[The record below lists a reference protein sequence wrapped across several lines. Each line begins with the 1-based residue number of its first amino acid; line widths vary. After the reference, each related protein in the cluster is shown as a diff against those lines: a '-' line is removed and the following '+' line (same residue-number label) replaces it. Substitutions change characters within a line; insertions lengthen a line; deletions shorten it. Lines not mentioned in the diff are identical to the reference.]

1 MAQHNLLGRRGE
13 DEAAYYLIERDV
25 HILERNWRCDSGE
38 IDIIAE
44 DYGLII
50 FIEVKTR
57 TADQLT
63 APEDAVDAYR
73 MRRLSK
79 AADEYRH
86 KHNLLGYPFRFDI
99 IAITENIDGFYIRHI
114 PDAFHFVKQ
123 KPRFGKF

>member
-1 MAQHNLLGRRGE
+1 MAEHNILGRRGE
-13 DEAAYYLIERDV
+13 DEAAYYLSERDI

-50 FIEVKTR
+50 FVEVKTR
-57 TADQLT
+57 SANQLA

-73 MRRLSK
+73 MRRLSR

-86 KHNLLGYPFRFDI
+86 KHNLLAYPFRFDI
-99 IAITENIDGFYIRHI
+99 ISLVETEAGFDLRHI
-114 PDAFHFVKQ
+114 PGAFRFVKQ
-123 KPRFGKF
+123 KPRFSNF